1 MVSPECKTAEAD
13 VRLNIG
19 NACFWNSKSK
29 YVFIFWVSFVL
40 LEKQLL
46 KNKQKN
52 NELKGEKKICCPQE
66 KNSKWA
72 SILWEPLQWQCGT
85 LEMEKIV

>member
-13 VRLNIG
+13 LRLNIG

-46 KNKQKN
+46 KNKQKT
-52 NELKGEKKICCPQE
+52 NELKGEKKYMLSPRKKQ
-66 KNSKWA
+66 
-72 SILWEPLQWQCGT
+72 
-85 LEMEKIV
+85 

>member
-46 KNKQKN
+46 KNKQKT
-52 NELKGEKKICCPQE
+52 NELKGEKKYMLSPRKKQ
-66 KNSKWA
+66 
-72 SILWEPLQWQCGT
+72 
-85 LEMEKIV
+85 